1 MLTTSRVVS
10 SDLPASMAASIEYVP
25 TPVTELVSGHTFVN
39 VQLGKVRHLSVL
51 SVRRLGGYVVVK
63 YAHEGRHGEIHLRE
77 DLTVATVAN

>member
-1 MLTTSRVVS
+1 MSTTPRVFS
-10 SDLPASMAASIEYVP
+10 SDLPASMEATIEYAS

-51 SVRRLGGYVVVK
+51 SVRRLDAYVVVK

-77 DLTVATVAN
+77 DQTVATVAN